1 MTGFAGYLNDNGYE
15 VTQDKI
21 SHFLSLKNEEIDFTK
36 EEDIL
41 PLMKVCF
48 CRNKKEAGTFS
59 DYFHQYIKKY
69 RGSYAKEKK
78 RIQKEQT
85 ERVEYNHSC
94 KEKVQKELAY
104 IGQKLTEKRNAVSR
118 ESEILNIPKTQKN
131 YLRKQE
137 DKIKKYFTKKETSFL
152 LSLCTEK
159 ADVSDI
165 SMKTFETLEKKIPD
179 KAEKALLSGK
189 SEDFDVYQKIF
200 EVLKKVKAQVTQ
212 HENYIESKIFRETK
226 ELRGQQKELENRL
239 QKLEEEEKRIQNEL
253 DNKLYTLSH
262 QFKEKTAPVTHR
274 ETFKGGGAV
283 QLLDEAM
290 PQFMDKPFKQLT
302 KKEKEYIYQY
312 IRQNIVSFKT
322 RLGRYLYTQ
331 EKRKIDMERT
341 IQMTC
346 KTGGIPLKL
355 CYEMPKRNRANLI
368 LVLDIS
374 GSCREAS
381 EMLLSFMYL
390 LKDIFTGGCRTY
402 VFVNSLYDVTELME
416 TDDIHTAVQGV
427 LQSVPTKGVYSD
439 YNRPM
444 KMLWTNNRKYLKK
457 DSFVLFLGDY
467 RNNKNKEG
475 TEWLKNIHAR
485 AKKMFF
491 LNTDKKEKWGQG
503 DSIAPV
509 YSRFASMYEARTPSD
524 LIHFID
530 QIG

>member
-1 MTGFAGYLNDNGYE
+1 M
-15 VTQDKI
+15 
-21 SHFLSLKNEEIDFTK
+21 
-36 EEDIL
+36 
-41 PLMKVCF
+41 
-48 CRNKKEAGTFS
+48 
-59 DYFHQYIKKY
+59 
-69 RGSYAKEKK
+69 
-78 RIQKEQT
+78 
-85 ERVEYNHSC
+85 
-94 KEKVQKELAY
+94 
-104 IGQKLTEKRNAVSR
+104 
-118 ESEILNIPKTQKN
+118 
-131 YLRKQE
+131 
-137 DKIKKYFTKKETSFL
+137 
-152 LSLCTEK
+152 
-159 ADVSDI
+159 
-165 SMKTFETLEKKIPD
+165 
-179 KAEKALLSGK
+179 
-189 SEDFDVYQKIF
+189 
-200 EVLKKVKAQVTQ
+200 
-212 HENYIESKIFRETK
+212 
-226 ELRGQQKELENRL
+226 
-239 QKLEEEEKRIQNEL
+239 

>member
-1 MTGFAGYLNDNGYE
+1 MTEFAGYLNNNGYE

-41 PLMKVCF
+41 PLMKLCF

-118 ESEILNIPKTQKN
+118 ESKILNIPKTQKN

-165 SMKTFETLEKKIPD
+165 SMKTLETLEKKIPD

-200 EVLKKVKAQVTQ
+200 EVLKKVKAQITQ

-226 ELRGQQKELENRL
+226 ELRGHQKELENRL

-402 VFVNSLYDVTELME
+402 VFVNSLHDVTELME

-485 AKKMFF
+485 ACLKNILSCSF
-491 LNTDKKEKWGQG
+491 
-503 DSIAPV
+503 
-509 YSRFASMYEARTPSD
+509 
-524 LIHFID
+524 
-530 QIG
+530 